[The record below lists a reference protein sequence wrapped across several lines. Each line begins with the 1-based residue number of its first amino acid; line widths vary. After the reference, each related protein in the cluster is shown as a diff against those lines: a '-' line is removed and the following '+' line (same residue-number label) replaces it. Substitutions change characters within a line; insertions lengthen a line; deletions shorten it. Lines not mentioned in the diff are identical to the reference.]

1 MRKWNLFSLLLLLL
15 LAGTVAAQAPAAAG
29 AAKKISNDE
38 VYLSL
43 ARRINAINESPVSAI
58 VAELDGAFEITGIT
72 MRPDGKA
79 EVAIKER
86 APSSASHTN
95 KSTRLLYAPPASGD
109 KWTWV
114 EFEENRRF
122 YPVEKLFPYAK
133 DELGKRQQ
141 LTTARWTAFLNAM
154 GKQGE
159 TATKALDTA
168 KAILKGDPAPL
179 AAVTNARKALAEAI
193 KENQTDSI
201 LSAYAEL
208 QQQTDPILALGD
220 SYSDLKANDAYLR
233 LLEEFKNSVNVTNA
247 ARKDYVQTVDAYN
260 EILTRLPFCLVA
272 YGLQFTKIEA
282 KVTAE

>member
-1 MRKWNLFSLLLLLL
+1 MRKWNLFSLLVLLL

-220 SYSDLKANDAYLR
+220 S
-233 LLEEFKNSVNVTNA
+233 
-247 ARKDYVQTVDAYN
+247 
-260 EILTRLPFCLVA
+260 
-272 YGLQFTKIEA
+272 
-282 KVTAE
+282 